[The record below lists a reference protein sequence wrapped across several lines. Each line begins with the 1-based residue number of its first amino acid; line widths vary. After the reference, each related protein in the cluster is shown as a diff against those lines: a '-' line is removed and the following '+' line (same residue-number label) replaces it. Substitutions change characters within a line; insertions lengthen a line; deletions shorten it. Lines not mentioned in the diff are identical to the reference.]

1 MLSRLEWRSFGFVQR
16 VEALARRRRAVE
28 EMPLPFKR
36 SPMVVETATGTH
48 LTPTQQA
55 NLRIFRQVAAEL
67 RAALAMKRGASDEF
81 KIINGYIESEA
92 ETARIRKL
100 SVPVRRSFL
109 ASDPVN
115 FNRILD
121 VVKTSRRDEIRNRAA
136 ILERDYQPIRDEVE
150 SVSILNDR
158 RVAHGE
164 MFEAWIDAMVF
175 YEVSEKVRRYN
186 ASVNEL
192 GKAVEGI
199 GLHLAERIAVLVLK
213 LDDVVADY
221 LGESKAGDEPPP
233 VAG

>member
-16 VEALARRRRAVE
+16 VEALARRQPAVE
-28 EMPLPFKR
+28 EMPLPIKR
-36 SPMVVETATGTH
+36 SRMVVETATGTH

-55 NLRIFRQVAAEL
+55 NLRIFRQVAGEL
-67 RAALAMKRGASDEF
+67 RSALAMERGASDEF

-100 SVPVRRSFL
+100 CVPVRRSFL

-121 VVKTSRRDEIRNRAA
+121 VVKTSSRDEIRERAVA
-136 ILERDYQPIRDEVE
+136 LGGEYQPIREEVE

-186 ASVNEL
+186 ALVKEL

-199 GLHLAERIAVLVLK
+199 GLHLAERIAILVLK

-233 VAG
+233 VVE

>member
-1 MLSRLEWRSFGFVQR
+1 
-16 VEALARRRRAVE
+16 
-28 EMPLPFKR
+28 
-36 SPMVVETATGTH
+36 MVVETATGTH

-67 RAALAMKRGASDEF
+67 RAALAMERGPSDEF

-100 SVPVRRSFL
+100 CVPVRRSFL

-121 VVKTSRRDEIRNRAA
+121 VVKTSSREGIHQRAV
-136 ILERDYQPIRDEVE
+136 ILEGEYQPIRDEVE

-164 MFEAWIDAMVF
+164 LFEAWIDAMVF
-175 YEVSEKVRRYN
+175 YEVSDKVRRYN
-186 ASVNEL
+186 ALVNEL

-199 GLHLAERIAVLVLK
+199 GLHLAERIALLVLK

-233 VAG
+233 VSE